1 MDKETLGQ
9 YLSLK
14 KEIKKLERDISRLKE
29 KMVPIVSG
37 KVRGSSREFPYI
49 EQSFKVEMEDP
60 VEADRL
66 RKLEMVK
73 RRRLELA
80 QSQRLAIEEFVAG
93 IDRSDIRMIFE
104 MIFIEG
110 KKQNEVAKILNM
122 DRSSISKKI
131 NRYLQLSH
139 NSHFPVL

>member
-14 KEIKKLERDISRLKE
+14 KEIKKLERDISRLEEKE
-29 KMVPIVSG
+29 VPCVVG
-37 KVRGSSREFPYI
+37 KVRGSSREFPYT
-49 EQSFKVEMEDP
+49 ERGFQVEMDDP

-66 RKLEMVK
+66 RKLKIVK
-73 RRRLELA
+73 RKRLELA

-93 IDRSDIRMIFE
+93 IDRSDVRLIFE

-122 DRSSISKKI
+122 DRSSISKKV